1 MARNGNKITVTV
13 SNDIVTDQ
21 RMERICSS
29 MVAIGYEVE
38 IVGRRLPNSFPLG
51 IKEYKQSRLKLLF
64 TKGPLFYAALNFR
77 LLFYLLATKPDIVY
91 TVDTDTALAGIWT
104 KKFLKSKLIYDA
116 HELFSEVPELQNRGV
131 IKRIWQWI
139 EKKIILKADT
149 RITVSESVANH
160 NSSKYKKTFEV
171 IRNIS
176 RSKIHLAANPTEK
189 YILYQGALNEGRGLE
204 QLIEAGNK
212 LDIKIKIAGDG
223 DIVETLKKHANS
235 NVEFLGK
242 LVPEELEKITANAWL
257 GYNLLEKC
265 SLSYYYSLSNKTFD
279 YIQAGIPQLMPDFP
293 EYQKLNQ
300 EWNFGM
306 IVGLSSEEI
315 VKTVSQLLEDQN
327 LYNSLKENAE
337 KAGRVLT
344 WENEEG
350 RLAKIFDNFSRVT
363 NP

>member
-1 MARNGNKITVTV
+1 MARNGKKITVTV

-21 RMERICSS
+21 RMERICSTL
-29 MVAIGYEVE
+29 VAMGFEVE
-38 IVGRRLPNSFPLG
+38 IVGRRLPNSFQLG
-51 IKEYKQSRLKLLF
+51 AKEYQQSRLKLLF
-64 TKGPLFYAALNFR
+64 KKGPLFYVALNIR

-91 TVDTDTALAGIWT
+91 TVDADTALAGIWT
-104 KKFLKSKLIYDA
+104 KKLLKTKLIFDA
-116 HELFSEVPELQNRGV
+116 HELFSEVPELQNRGM

-139 EKKIILKADT
+139 EKRIILKSDV
-149 RITVSESVANH
+149 RITVSESVANYY
-160 NSSKYKKTFEV
+160 SSIYTKPFEV

-176 RSKIHLAANPTEK
+176 RSKTYSDANTTEK

-204 QLIEAGNK
+204 QLIEAGK
-212 LDIKIKIAGDG
+212 SLDIKIKMAGDG
-223 DIVETLKKHANS
+223 DIAETLKKQANA

-242 LVPEELEKITANAWL
+242 LVPDELEKITANAWL

-279 YIQAGIPQLMPDFP
+279 YMQAGIPQLMPDFP
-293 EYQKLNQ
+293 EYQKLNE

-315 VKTVSQLLEDQN
+315 VKTVNRLLEDEK
-327 LYNSLKENAE
+327 LYNSLKDNAE

-350 RLAKIFDNFSRVT
+350 KLTEIFDNFSRGL
-363 NP
+363 